1 MARIKRVAREKE
13 WTRKDDED
21 DDRARR
27 IVEDEG
33 VGRVR
38 RGEGGTCDKKS
49 RHCQPRGLYGAFTG
63 NRNCTPAFRSS
74 E

>member
-13 WTRKDDED
+13 WARKDDD
-21 DDRARR
+21 DDDGDRAKR
-27 IVEDEG
+27 IEEDGGEE
-33 VGRVR
+33 
-38 RGEGGTCDKKS
+38 RGSRDKKS
-49 RHCQPRGLYGAFTG
+49 RHCQLRGLYGAFTG

>member
-13 WTRKDDED
+13 WTRKDDD
-21 DDRARR
+21 DDQAKR
-27 IVEDEG
+27 IVEDG
-33 VGRVR
+33 VGGVQREWAG
-38 RGEGGTCDKKS
+38 RGPRDKKS
-49 RHCQPRGLYGAFTG
+49 WHCQPRGLYGAFTG